1 MSVIAI
7 FSATHCHGDEVA
19 RSVAEKLG
27 YDYISDDFFDQTA
40 KKFGISKDNLI
51 SAIEGRKTIF
61 GKQDKERGKYVAY
74 MKSELAN
81 LLKKDNFVINN
92 FAAYLL
98 PKRITH
104 ILRVCLVGDFE
115 WRVSNL
121 TKTKVSDK
129 DARQKLK
136 DEDATLYNW
145 VGYLNG
151 LNPWDKR
158 LYDIIEPMHDK
169 TIDEAV
175 DLIIKYAKKDV
186 LKPSQESQKLVN
198 DFVLSTKVNTFLA
211 EKKHEVTVESDDG
224 KVTVYIE
231 KYTLRLEH
239 YKNEIKELVETMD
252 EVKEVDVTI
261 GKKINMPSAFP
272 PVDFDIPKKILLVD
286 DEVEFVQTLSERLQT
301 RKFESKIAYDGEQ
314 ALSSVDEDVPEVMV
328 LDLKMPGI
336 GGLDVLKEVKEK
348 HPETEII
355 ILTGHGSD
363 IEKEQAFGLGAFAY
377 LEKPVDINVLSE
389 TMKKAYAKI
398 NRTRNET

>member
-1 MSVIAI
+1 MSVISI
-7 FSATHCHGDEVA
+7 FSATHCHGDDVA

-27 YDYISDDFFDQTA
+27 YDHINDDFFDQTA
-40 KKFGISKDNLI
+40 KRFKISKENLI
-51 SAIEGRKTIF
+51 SAIEGRKTLF
-61 GKQDKERGKYVAY
+61 GKQDKDRGKYIAY
-74 MKSELAN
+74 MRSELAY
-81 LLKKDNFVINN
+81 LLKKDDFVINTY
-92 FAAYLL
+92 AAFLL
-98 PKRITH
+98 PRRITH
-104 ILRVCLVGDFE
+104 ILRVCLVGDFD

-121 TKTKVSDK
+121 KKNNVSEK
-129 DARQKLK
+129 DARLMVK
-136 DEDATLYNW
+136 DEDATLYQW
-145 VGYLNG
+145 VNYLYG
-151 LNPWDKR
+151 MNPWDKR

-169 TIDEAV
+169 SIDEAV

-186 LKPSQESQKLVN
+186 LKPNEQSLKLVK
-198 DFVLSTKVNTFLA
+198 DFQLSSKVNAFLA
-211 EKKHEVTVESDDG
+211 DKKHDVSVESDNG

-231 KYTLRLEH
+231 KYSLRLEH

-252 EVKEVDVTI
+252 GVKEVEVTI

-314 ALSSVDEDVPEVMV
+314 ALSSIDEDVPEVMV

-336 GGLDVLKEVKEK
+336 GGLEVLKEVKEK

-355 ILTGHGSD
+355 ILTGHGS
-363 IEKEQAFGLGAFAY
+363 EKEKEKAFELGAFAY
-377 LEKPVDINVLSE
+377 LEKPVNINVLSD

-398 NRTRNET
+398 NRTRIDT